1 MLSSNGAALQCG
13 LYTVP
18 YKHEEQRGAV
28 QLLHAL
34 QCLLQKSNKNNVS
47 GRCQGEFTGYF
58 QNVFWVN
65 NIYGCTYLH
74 VVDVEILF
82 NDGFGFLVQLFLAQ
96 GGFGLNRWWWS
107 RSRHWLH

>member
-1 MLSSNGAALQCG
+1 MLSSNGAALHCG

-58 QNVFWVN
+58 QNVF
-65 NIYGCTYLH
+65 
-74 VVDVEILF
+74 
-82 NDGFGFLVQLFLAQ
+82 
-96 GGFGLNRWWWS
+96 
-107 RSRHWLH
+107 